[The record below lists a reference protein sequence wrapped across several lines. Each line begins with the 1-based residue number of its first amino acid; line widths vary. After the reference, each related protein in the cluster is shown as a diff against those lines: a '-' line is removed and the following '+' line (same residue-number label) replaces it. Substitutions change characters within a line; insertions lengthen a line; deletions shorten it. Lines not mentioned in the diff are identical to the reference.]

1 MTSEHSLIPVI
12 APISG
17 VFYRKPAPEQPAYV
31 EVGQS
36 VKKGQT
42 LCLLETMK
50 VFTKLKAPMD
60 GEVAEIIPEDGSTI
74 GKRET
79 LFRLKI

>member
-1 MTSEHSLIPVI
+1 
-12 APISG
+12 
-17 VFYRKPAPEQPAYV
+17 
-31 EVGQS
+31 
-36 VKKGQT
+36 
-42 LCLLETMK
+42 MK